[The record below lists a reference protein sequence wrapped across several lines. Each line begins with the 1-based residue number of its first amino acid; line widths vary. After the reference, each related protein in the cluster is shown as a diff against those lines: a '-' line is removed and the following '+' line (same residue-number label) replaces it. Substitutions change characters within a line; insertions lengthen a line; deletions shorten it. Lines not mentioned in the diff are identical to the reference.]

1 MFSLASLRYRSVM
14 ASRGGPIEW
23 IESTEFPVYDRR
35 LFQAN
40 ARLRPGLVPRGRAKL
55 YHSSADGTG
64 AHASPMVARHMAV
77 SECLERWAFHAT
89 VRSDRREDFGF
100 DVDETSNGMAA
111 FPGLSAAPARRSA
124 VLESLERFCLLHWW
138 EGRLDGQLRDTEWPG
153 VSALAFEPPLGGVAV
168 LLFARSEWGFHVY
181 GHAAA
186 ESFTR
191 ACERAMLELTRHEWV
206 LRNRLEALGNGTS
219 EPLTE
224 RLEKRSWFFSTEA
237 GHELFRERLAQRS
250 TTPPPRH
257 RIICDREVTGPWS
270 DFATVWRFVLQ
281 PPSRRF
287 MEEGE
292 RYFFW

>member
-1 MFSLASLRYRSVM
+1 MFSLASLRYRGVM
-14 ASRGGPIEW
+14 AARGGPIAKVEMG
-23 IESTEFPVYDRR
+23 EFPMFGRR

-40 ARLRPGLVPRGRAKL
+40 ARLIPGLVPRGRAKL
-55 YHSSADGTG
+55 YHAEADGTG
-64 AHASPMVARHMAV
+64 AHVSPMVARHMAV
-77 SECLERWAFHAT
+77 SESLERWAFHAT
-89 VRSDRREDFGF
+89 VRSDRRAEFGF

-138 EGRLDGQLRDTEWPG
+138 EGKIDGQLRDTEWPG
-153 VSALAFEPPLGGVAV
+153 VSALAFEPSLGGVAV

-206 LRNRLEALGNGTS
+206 LSNRLLALGQGTS
-219 EPLTE
+219 EPITE

-237 GHELFRERLAQRS
+237 GHELFRERLARKATGPMPQ
-250 TTPPPRH
+250 PRVV
-257 RIICDREVTGPWS
+257 CDREVTGPWS
-270 DFATVWRFVLQ
+270 DYTTVWRFVLQ

>member
-14 ASRGGPIEW
+14 ASRGGPIEH
-23 IESTEFPVYDRR
+23 IELGEFPMYGRR
-35 LFQAN
+35 LFQSN
-40 ARLRPGLVPRGRAKL
+40 ACLRAGLVPRGRANL
-55 YHSSADGTG
+55 YSDVDGSGT
-64 AHASPMVARHMAV
+64 HDSPMVARHMAV
-77 SECLERWAFHAT
+77 SEALERWAYHAT
-89 VRSDRREDFGF
+89 VRSDRCEEFGF

-111 FPGLSAAPARRSA
+111 FPGLSKAPARRSA

-138 EGRLDGQLRDTEWPG
+138 EGELDGQLRDTEWPG

-191 ACERAMLELTRHEWV
+191 ACEKAMIELTRQEWV
-206 LRNRLEALGNGTS
+206 TRTRLLAMGVGEVK
-219 EPLTE
+219 PLTE
-224 RLEKRSWFFSTEA
+224 RMEKRSWFFATEE
-237 GHELFRERLAQRS
+237 GHELFRERLGRKS
-250 TTPPPRH
+250 SGRTPKPE
-257 RIICDREVTGPWS
+257 IISDREITGPWS
-270 DFATVWRFVLQ
+270 NYTTVWRFVLR

-287 MEEGE
+287 MEEDE